1 MKNFKLK
8 SVLVVLFLGTV
19 LISCSND
26 DDKPTPPVTNTK
38 ISFASAVTGP
48 ATGKVND
55 ELSYEVTYTP
65 DTACG
70 VFSKFAEVSIGAAKG
85 FGVEVK
91 YPSDVCTLQTPQPQK
106 AVYKYKATA
115 KGTFE
120 FKFQKSATE
129 FIIQKVVID

>member
-8 SVLVVLFLGTV
+8 SVLVVLFLSTA
-19 LISCSND
+19 LFSCSND
-26 DDKPTPPVTNTK
+26 DNDNETPAPNTK
-38 ISFASAVTGP
+38 ISFVSAVTGP

-65 DTACG
+65 ETACG
-70 VFSKFAEVSIGAAKG
+70 VFSKFAEVSIGASKG

-91 YPSDVCTLQTPQPQK
+91 YPSEVCTLQIPQPQK

-129 FIIQKVVID
+129 FITQKVVIN

>member
-8 SVLVVLFLGTV
+8 SVLVVLFLGMALT
-19 LISCSND
+19 SCSND
-26 DDKPTPPVTNTK
+26 DDKPTTPVSTTK
-38 ISFASAVTGP
+38 ISFVSAVTGP

-55 ELSYEVTYTP
+55 ELSYEATYTP
-65 DTACG
+65 ETACG
-70 VFSKFAEVSIGAAKG
+70 VFSKFAEVTIGAVKG

-91 YPSDVCTLQTPQPQK
+91 YPAEVCTLQTPQPQK
-106 AVYKYKATA
+106 AVYKFKATA

-129 FIIQKVVID
+129 FITQKVVIE